1 MNVRGHSDSLTEGP
15 AHAQQKPSADFAAD
29 FSADFSAD
37 FGTLAAG
44 ASRPA
49 GEPTRL

>member
-1 MNVRGHSDSLTEGP
+1 MGARINVRGHSDSLTEGP
-15 AHAQQKPSADFAAD
+15 AHAQQKPSADF
-29 FSADFSAD
+29 SADLSAD

>member
-15 AHAQQKPSADFAAD
+15 THAQQKPSADFSPD
-29 FSADFSAD
+29 FAAD

-49 GEPTRL
+49 GEPARQ